1 MFIFWDC
8 TNGSD
13 SNIAQLFSVTF
24 LIVKH
29 KSCFWLTKINT
40 FLSLIQCLVYLQLKF
55 PFKVQSQR
63 ESPLFWSLSQLS
75 GQGRANI
82 YTDNHPHSYSL
93 KPFYSI
99 NIIVLIYSFLW
110 LYLLKFSY
118 KSINIYKKDVAV
130 TTMSYTLSV
139 DISCDI
145 LLMFSSLTTVIYL
158 LENKVNYD
166 K

>member
-24 LIVKH
+24 LILKH

-40 FLSLIQCLVYLQLKF
+40 LLSSIQCLVYLQLEF

-82 YTDNHPHSYSL
+82 YTDNHLHSYSL
-93 KPFYSI
+93 KHFYSV

-110 LYLLKFSY
+110 LFLLKFSY
-118 KSINIYKKDVAV
+118 KSINIYKKGFRCNNHELHLISWHLMWHFTYVFLFNNCH
-130 TTMSYTLSV
+130 LS
-139 DISCDI
+139 SRKQRE
-145 LLMFSSLTTVIYL
+145 LW
-158 LENKVNYD
+158 
-166 K
+166 